1 MLSVND
7 SVYMCHSEKDI
18 LLLKDDVQNYISN
31 VSLFYHFL
39 HFRLFLKNAEFM
51 KAPILWKFN
60 IFLHLVLNLW
70 GNLNYSNEKER
81 CI

>member
-1 MLSVND
+1 
-7 SVYMCHSEKDI
+7 MCHSEKDI

-31 VSLFYHFL
+31 VSLFHHFL
-39 HFRLFLKNAEFM
+39 HFRSFLKDAEFM